1 MIYPISLTEFIEEQM
16 TLYQIEN
23 NEKKFSKIYKKC
35 QRTLISLG
43 FWEKAETRIVK
54 KSKTKFFN
62 ENEIERL
69 KKATA
74 EYFLKLSKFDKSI
87 LDKIKEDNWTNL
99 FNNSNKN
106 DYNSNKNNI
115 YNSPITQ
122 SELITVMLT
131 TLFEEKYTIDT
142 KLWAEDKNFCNKL
155 YKYDDP
161 VVQTEFI
168 NSYEYIIRNNRLSN
182 TQNYVKK
189 NLKKITNKKG
199 N

>member
-1 MIYPISLTEFIEEQM
+1 MQYPISLTEFIEKQM
-16 TLYQIEN
+16 TFYQIEN
-23 NEKKFSKIYKKC
+23 NKKNFGKIYRKC

-54 KSKTKFFN
+54 KSITKFFN
-62 ENEIERL
+62 ENEIETL

-74 EYFLKLSKFDKSI
+74 MYFIKLSKFDKSI

-99 FNNSNKN
+99 FNNN
-106 DYNSNKNNI
+106 DKNNI

-155 YKYDDP
+155 YKYDDH

>member
-1 MIYPISLTEFIEEQM
+1 MIYPISLTEFIEKQM

-23 NEKKFSKIYKKC
+23 NKKNFSKIYKKY
-35 QRTLISLG
+35 QRTLISLD

-62 ENEIERL
+62 ENEIETL

-87 LDKIKEDNWTNL
+87 LDKIKKDNWTNL
-99 FNNSNKN
+99 FNNSDKN
-106 DYNSNKNNI
+106 DYNKLDKNDIN
-115 YNSPITQ
+115 NSPIIQ

-189 NLKKITNKKG
+189 KP
-199 N
+199 

>member
-1 MIYPISLTEFIEEQM
+1 MQYPISLTEFIEKQM
-16 TLYQIEN
+16 TFYQIEN
-23 NEKKFSKIYKKC
+23 NKKNFSKIYKKC

-43 FWEKAETRIVK
+43 FWDKAELRLVK

-62 ENEIERL
+62 KNEIETL
-69 KKATA
+69 KNATA

-87 LDKIKEDNWTNL
+87 LDKIKKDNWTNL
-99 FNNSNKN
+99 FNNSDKN
-106 DYNSNKNNI
+106 DYNKLDKNDIN
-115 YNSPITQ
+115 NSPITQ
-122 SELITVMLT
+122 SELITIMLT

-155 YKYDDP
+155 YKYDD
-161 VVQTEFI
+161 VVAQTEFI

-189 NLKKITNKKG
+189 KP
-199 N
+199 

>member
-1 MIYPISLTEFIEEQM
+1 MQYPISLTEFIKKQM
-16 TLYQIEN
+16 TFYQIEN

-62 ENEIERL
+62 ENEIKKL
-69 KKATA
+69 KKETA

-106 DYNSNKNNI
+106 DYNKLDKNDIN
-115 YNSPITQ
+115 NSPITQ

-142 KLWAEDKNFCNKL
+142 ALWAEDKSYCNKL

-161 VVQTEFI
+161 VVQTELI
-168 NSYEYIIRNNRLSN
+168 NSYEYIIRNNRLNN
-182 TQNYVKK
+182 TQNYIKK
-189 NLKKITNKKG
+189 KS
-199 N
+199 